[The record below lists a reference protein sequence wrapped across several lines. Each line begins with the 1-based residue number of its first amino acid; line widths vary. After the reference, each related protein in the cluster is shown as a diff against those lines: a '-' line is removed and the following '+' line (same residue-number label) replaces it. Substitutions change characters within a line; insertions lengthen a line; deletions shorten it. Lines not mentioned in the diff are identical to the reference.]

1 MQFLVPWNIF
11 EGFRHAVI
19 RLFSMVFLMDLYSH
33 DMKENW
39 NISTFKEFLIFAP
52 KNTTGGLE
60 TEI

>member
-1 MQFLVPWNIF
+1 
-11 EGFRHAVI
+11 
-19 RLFSMVFLMDLYSH
+19 MVFLMDLNSY
-33 DMKENW
+33 DMKVNW